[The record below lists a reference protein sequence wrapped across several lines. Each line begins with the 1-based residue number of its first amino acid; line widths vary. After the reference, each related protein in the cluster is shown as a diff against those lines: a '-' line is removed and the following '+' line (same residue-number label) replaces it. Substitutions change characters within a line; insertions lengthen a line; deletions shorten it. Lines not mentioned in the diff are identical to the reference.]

1 MLTTAP
7 PQTFGQVGLRLLAA
21 LFTLFLFGVYW
32 SPSLVAVVRR
42 HPRLALVLFYN
53 VAAVLAFPWLMAW
66 AVVLAEPSRRPR
78 KTPAPVPADP
88 RVVPFQRSGP
98 AA

>member
-7 PQTFGQVGLRLLAA
+7 PQTFEQVGLRLVTA
-21 LFTLFLFGVYW
+21 LFTLLLFAVYW

-53 VAAVLAFPWLMAW
+53 VAAVLAFPWFVAW
-66 AVVLAEPSRRPR
+66 ALVLAEPSRRPR
-78 KTPAPVPADP
+78 KAPAPVPADP
-88 RVVPFQRSGP
+88 RVVPFQRGG

>member
-21 LFTLFLFGVYW
+21 LFTLLLFAVYW

-42 HPRLALVLFYN
+42 HPRLGLVLFYN
-53 VAAVLAFPWLMAW
+53 FAAVLAFPWFVAW
-66 AVVLAEPSRRPR
+66 ALVLGEPSRRPH
-78 KTPAPVPADP
+78 KPAAPVPADP
-88 RVVPFQRSGP
+88 RVVPFQRGG